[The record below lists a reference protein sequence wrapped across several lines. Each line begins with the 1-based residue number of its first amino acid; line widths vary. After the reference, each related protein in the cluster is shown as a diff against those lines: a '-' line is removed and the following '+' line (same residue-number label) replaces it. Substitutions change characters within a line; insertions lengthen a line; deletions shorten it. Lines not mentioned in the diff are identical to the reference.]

1 MDFTIS
7 PEDQAFRQLV
17 RQFLHQHM
25 PAPVAQ
31 RGWMDF
37 HPAPKADRQAW
48 QALLHTQ
55 GWAVP
60 HWPVE
65 FGGTDWSPIQHHIFE
80 EECALAF
87 APLII
92 SAGISLLGPVLQQF
106 GSKEQQERYLE
117 PIARGEQL
125 WMQGFSEP
133 GAGSDLASLR
143 TSAVRDGDY
152 YIVNGQ
158 KTWSSEAQYAERG
171 FFLVRTDPTAKP
183 QKGISF
189 LIIDLNT
196 PGVTVRP
203 IIGIDGGHNVNE
215 VFLDQV
221 RVPVANLVGE
231 ENKGWDYAKFL
242 LGNERT
248 ASAEIY
254 WTREEIVKIKH
265 IARHERGADGVTLW
279 ETPAFRRKI
288 ARLEMDLQAL
298 EWSVLRV
305 LHDAPMPYAMA
316 AVTSAL
322 KVRGSELQ
330 QRATELGVEALGER
344 ALRFYRGYD
353 DPAIGN
359 PDTATT
365 WPDYTPGRT
374 AVHLYMRAATIYGGA
389 REVQKNIIAKQAFR
403 L

>member
-1 MDFTIS
+1 MEFIFS
-7 PEDQAFRQLV
+7 PEDQAFRQQI
-17 RQFLHQHM
+17 RQFLREHM
-25 PAPVAQ
+25 PAEMAQ

-48 QALLHTQ
+48 QALLHAQ
-55 GWAVP
+55 GWGVP
-60 HWPVE
+60 HWPRQ

-80 EECALAF
+80 EECSLAF
-87 APLII
+87 APLIV
-92 SAGISLLGPVLQQF
+92 SAGISLLAPVLQNF
-106 GSKEQQERYLE
+106 GSKAQQDRYLG
-117 PIARGEQL
+117 PIARGEEL

-143 TSAVRDGDY
+143 TSAMRDGDHY
-152 YIVNGQ
+152 VVNGQ
-158 KTWSSEAQYAERG
+158 KTWSSEAQYAKRG

-189 LIIDLNT
+189 LIIDLDT
-196 PGVTVRP
+196 PGVTIRP
-203 IIGIDGGHNVNE
+203 IIGIDGNHNVNE
-215 VFLDQV
+215 VFLEQV

-248 ASAEIY
+248 ASAEIH
-254 WTREEIVKIKH
+254 WTREEIIKIKH
-265 IARHERGADGVTLW
+265 IARHERTADGATLW
-279 ETPAFRRKI
+279 NSPDFRRKI

-305 LHDAPMPYAMA
+305 LCDAPNRYDAA

-330 QRATELGVEALGER
+330 QRATELGIEALGEK
-344 ALRFYRGYD
+344 ALRFYDGYA

-359 PDTATT
+359 PEERTA
-365 WPDYTPGRT
+365 WPDYVPGRT
-374 AVHLYMRAATIYGGA
+374 AVHLYMRAATVYGGA
-389 REVQKNIIAKQAFR
+389 REVQKNIIAKRAFG